1 MNTVAVH
8 MGDGE
13 LLEPFDFKASQSP
26 LTPKQEDNLEA
37 NETSLLSNPGKR
49 SGDSWQMVAEVIG
62 KKELAES
69 PSTGSS

>member
-13 LLEPFDFKASQSP
+13 VLEPFDFKASQSP

-37 NETSLLSNPGKR
+37 NETSLLSNPGER
-49 SGDSWQMVAEVIG
+49 SGDSWQMVAEANG
-62 KKELAES
+62 KEG
-69 PSTGSS
+69 TG